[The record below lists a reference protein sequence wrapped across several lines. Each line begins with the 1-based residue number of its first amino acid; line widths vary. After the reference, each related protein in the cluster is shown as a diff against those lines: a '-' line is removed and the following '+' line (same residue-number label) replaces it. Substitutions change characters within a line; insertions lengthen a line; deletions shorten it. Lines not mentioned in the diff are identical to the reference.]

1 MLISK
6 EAFLQM
12 FPTKTHLLI
21 FNLYMLMF
29 VAQGLLV
36 TASRH
41 GSSVYQYNYTT
52 VVMLTETLKL
62 ILSATVYLREHSFKS
77 LLDAIIRYR
86 WVMVLYLTPATLYC
100 LYNNLAFVNLATFD
114 PTTYFMLLQLRLL
127 LCGVI
132 YQILFKRQLSP
143 KQWLSLVL
151 LTAGCMLKGLDNESP
166 AKTTEETATTETTK
180 SMMTYTT
187 GLVFMLIQVLCSSI
201 AGVYNEYLIKGEGA
215 DVHIMVQNVF
225 MYLDS
230 ILCNVI
236 LLGLKGE
243 FLSAFTPEAIGS
255 IMQGLVL
262 IIIVNNA
269 ILGIVTS
276 LFLKNLNS
284 VIKSFAAAL
293 ELVLTAVLSVP
304 ILGIPIHFYTVTALV
319 VICSAVVLYANN
331 PVKQTPVK
339 EGKSEKSSP
348 VTDITEVKIV
358 SNT

>member
-12 FPTKTHLLI
+12 FPTKTHLMI
-21 FNLYMLMF
+21 FLVYMLMF

-62 ILSATVYLREHSFKS
+62 ILSSSVYLREHSLKS
-77 LLDAIIRYR
+77 LLDAIVRYK
-86 WVMVLYLTPATLYC
+86 WLLVLYLTPGPLYC
-100 LYNNLAFVNLATFD
+100 MYNNLAFVNLASFD

-127 LCGVI
+127 ICGVV
-132 YQILFKRQLSP
+132 YQILFKRQLSS

-151 LTAGCMLKGLDNESP
+151 LTAGCMLKGLDIESP
-166 AKTTEETATTETTK
+166 NKIPDSTSATPETTN
-180 SMMTYTT
+180 SMWSYA
-187 GLVFMLIQVLCSSI
+187 VPVCFMLIQILCSSV
-201 AGVYNEYLIKGEGA
+201 AGVYNEFLIKGEGA
-215 DVHIMVQNVF
+215 DVHIMIQNVF

-230 ILCNVI
+230 ILCNAI

-243 FLSAFTPEAIGS
+243 FLSAFTPEAVGS

-262 IIIVNNA
+262 LIIVNNA
-269 ILGIVTS
+269 ILGIITS

-293 ELVLTAVLSVP
+293 ELVLTAILSVP
-304 ILGIPIHFYTVTALV
+304 ILGIPIHFWTVTALV
-319 VICSAVVLYANN
+319 VICSAVVLYSNN
-331 PVKQTPVK
+331 PVKELKT
-339 EGKSEKSSP
+339 EKSSP
-348 VTDITEVKIV
+348 EIAEVKV
-358 SNT
+358 VT